1 MEHRIRIT
9 SPASGYI
16 ECEPLNL
23 SALVNMVF
31 YIHRGTTVEG
41 SVIAASSNT
50 AYSSA
55 TASTLSEL
63 YDFDLV
69 KFKKLASEWKA
80 KRDIYSSFAQDNILI
95 PSYQKIIGMG
105 ESAIPL
111 ILNELKNE
119 VAGGQP
125 SDWFPA
131 LWAITDENPVPPEGR
146 GKIREMAAAWLK
158 WGAESGYIGEE
169 EDRGSFSRPKKV
181 QVETA
186 QSV

>member
-1 MEHRIRIT
+1 MEHRIRII

-16 ECEPLNL
+16 EYKPLNFSTL
-23 SALVNMVF
+23 VF
-31 YIHRGTTVEG
+31 YITKGGTVEG
-41 SVIAASSNT
+41 NVIIASNT
-50 AYSSA
+50 AYNSTTANTSS
-55 TASTLSEL
+55 EV

-69 KFKKLASEWKA
+69 KFKQLASEWQEA
-80 KRDIYSSFAQDNILI
+80 HDLYSSFAQDNILI

-119 VAGGQP
+119 VARGHP

-131 LWAITDENPVPPEGR
+131 LWAIIDENPVPPESR
-146 GKIREMAAAWLK
+146 GKIQEMAAAWLK
-158 WGAESGYIGEE
+158 WGAESGYISEE
-169 EDRGSFSRPKKV
+169 EDRSYFSRPKKM

-186 QSV
+186 QSA